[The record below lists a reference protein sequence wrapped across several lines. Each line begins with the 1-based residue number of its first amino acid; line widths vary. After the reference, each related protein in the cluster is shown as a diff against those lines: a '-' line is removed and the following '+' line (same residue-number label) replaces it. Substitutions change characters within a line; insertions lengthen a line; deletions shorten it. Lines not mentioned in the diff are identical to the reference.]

1 MRCWR
6 CILASFAPMH
16 PRIDPPSSALQLTPQ
31 SLKQKAE
38 TEKAYAVVEND
49 RLAGCIFCQPEPPDC
64 LYIGKLAVAPDAQG
78 RGVGR
83 LMLRAAEAYA
93 AECRLPCLRLETRI
107 ELRESPAVRTVGLC
121 QNRRSVPSRLHA
133 ADLHRDAQGAV
144 IRPCPAERGPAGDGR
159 R

>member
-1 MRCWR
+1 MRLVPIDRAFEDWDALQSL
-6 CILASFAPMH
+6 ILASFAYMH
-16 PRIDPPSSALQLTPQ
+16 RRIDPPSSALRLTLQ

-38 TEKAYAVVEND
+38 TEKAYAVIENG
-49 RLAGCIFCQPEPPDC
+49 RLAGCIFCKAEPPDC

-107 ELRESPAVRTVGLC
+107 ELEENHRLFAQWGFVRTAEASHPGFT
-121 QNRRSVPSRLHA
+121 
-133 ADLHRDAQGAV
+133 
-144 IRPCPAERGPAGDGR
+144 RPTFIEMRKVL
-159 R
+159 

>member
-1 MRCWR
+1 MKLVPIDRTFEDWDALLSL
-6 CILASFAPMH
+6 ILASFAYMH
-16 PRIDPPSSALQLTPQ
+16 RRIDPPSSALQLTPQ

-49 RLAGCIFCQPEPPDC
+49 RLAGCIFCKPEPPDC

-107 ELRESPAVRTVGLC
+107 ELEENHRLFAQWGFVRTAEASHPGFT
-121 QNRRSVPSRLHA
+121 
-133 ADLHRDAQGAV
+133 
-144 IRPCPAERGPAGDGR
+144 RPTFIEMRKVL
-159 R
+159 